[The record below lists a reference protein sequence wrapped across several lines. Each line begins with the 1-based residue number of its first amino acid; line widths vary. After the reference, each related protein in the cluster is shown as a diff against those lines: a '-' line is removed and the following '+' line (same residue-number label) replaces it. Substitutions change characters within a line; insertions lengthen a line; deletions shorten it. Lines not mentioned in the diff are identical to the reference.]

1 MTTLRA
7 IFFDAAGTLFD
18 TREPVGRSYARLARC
33 YGVDLPEAEVAERFR
48 HAFGSGPGLAFG
60 PGRDAA
66 ELRRLERD
74 WWRQLVARTFAGAKF
89 ADFDAYFDALFAF
102 FADPANWRVDPEA
115 EATLARLKDRRITL
129 GVLSNF
135 DHRVYGILD
144 GLGLTPYFDSITISS
159 EAGYAKPNAQLFAA
173 ALGRAGVAADES
185 LHVGDS
191 ERHDLG
197 GALAAGLWA
206 ALIDRD
212 RAGGR
217 PVVVGRSARI
227 SSLASL
233 LDLAQLLQVA

>member
-1 MTTLRA
+1 MVRT
-7 IFFDAAGTLFD
+7 IFLDAAGTLFD
-18 TREPVGRSYARLARC
+18 TREPVGRSYARIARR
-33 YGVDLPEAEVAERFR
+33 YGVDLPEVEVAERFR

-60 PGRDAA
+60 PGRDPA
-66 ELRRLERD
+66 ELRSLERD
-74 WWRQLVARTFAGAKF
+74 WWRSLVARTFAGAEF
-89 ADFDAYFDALFAF
+89 SDFDAYFNELFAF
-102 FADPANWRVDPEA
+102 FGDPSNWRADPEA
-115 EATLARLKDRRITL
+115 AATLARLKDRRIAL

-159 EAGYAKPNAQLFAA
+159 EAGYAKPSPELFAA
-173 ALGRAGVAADES
+173 ALDRAGVGPDEA

-197 GALAAGLWA
+197 GALGAGLWA

-212 RAGGR
+212 QPLGAPRL
-217 PVVVGRSARI
+217 VGRTVRI

-233 LDLAQLLQVA
+233 IDLAQLLRFA